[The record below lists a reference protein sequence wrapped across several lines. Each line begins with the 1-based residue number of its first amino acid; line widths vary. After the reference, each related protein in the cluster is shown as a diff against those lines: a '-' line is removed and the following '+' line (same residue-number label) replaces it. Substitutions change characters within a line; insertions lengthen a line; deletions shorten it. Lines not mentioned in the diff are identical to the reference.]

1 MNGNIEL
8 LKEHLPVDSL
18 VEANIY
24 DINLHDF
31 APLGVK
37 RFVKFIY
44 RYFWI
49 FLIIIKLRNYNWV
62 DMASKQ
68 VDDSMNRFLLENRI
82 NLDKREME
90 LILSGKDVVDNR
102 LNKAIISNVC
112 LKI

>member
-1 MNGNIEL
+1 MIL
-8 LKEHLPVDSL
+8 LRLGLNDL
-18 VEANIY
+18 L
-24 DINLHDF
+24 NLF
-31 APLGVK
+31 TGI
-37 RFVKFIY
+37 FGF
-44 RYFWI
+44 